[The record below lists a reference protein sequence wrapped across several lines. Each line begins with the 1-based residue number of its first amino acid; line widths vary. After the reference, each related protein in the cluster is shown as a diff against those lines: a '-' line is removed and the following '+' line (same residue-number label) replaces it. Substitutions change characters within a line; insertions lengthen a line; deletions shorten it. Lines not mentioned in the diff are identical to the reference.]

1 MTKKDFFIL
10 IIKIFGLFSVVSSL
24 FSILPSNISFA
35 LMDFGFFSL
44 IWIAVVLVVIIG
56 LFVLLIFKAEKV
68 VKLLKLDK
76 GFDEDRIDFG
86 NLKSVDI
93 IKIATFI
100 IGGLL
105 ILHNIPGFLNH
116 TFFAFKGNI
125 AGVDY
130 HTPKEIFDWIVSGMN
145 LIIGYLLLTNFEF
158 VAKIFKTKKEE

>member
-76 GFDEDRIDFG
+76 GFDEDRIDF
-86 NLKSVDI
+86 
-93 IKIATFI
+93 
-100 IGGLL
+100 
-105 ILHNIPGFLNH
+105 
-116 TFFAFKGNI
+116 
-125 AGVDY
+125 
-130 HTPKEIFDWIVSGMN
+130 
-145 LIIGYLLLTNFEF
+145 
-158 VAKIFKTKKEE
+158 